1 MASGGLRALSGLRI
15 VDLSEGLAGPFA
27 AKLLGD
33 LGADVIK
40 IEPPGGDAARRR
52 GPFSERRQCRP
63 RSERCVSVR
72 QHEQAQH
79 RAGPDERG

>member
-40 IEPPGGDAARRR
+40 IEPPGGDASAAARAV
-52 GPFSERRQCRP
+52 PERRQCRP
-63 RSERCVSVR
+63 GGERGVSVR